1 MRALRK
7 TDSAH
12 QDGRRRVFFFISGE
26 TLRRHI
32 SKLTSTRLRTN
43 PAFIRVLFLCVDFTV
58 QGNFQNEDFL
68 GDHRSSATRK
78 LWFRLV
84 QPTYIIQIIIQ
95 VCASPLNHQ
104 EPNQLQRCSSTIGQ
118 MTEPSDLFSVFGS
131 LDLSLI
137 FDKAEVGENVVNDVI
152 EAKHD
157 QELLD
162 QGLTEENIQLHDVE
176 EEPQEFSQETLPMQ
190 TAISLTRNKPL
201 SKMPVGGISEEK
213 PRQ

>member
-1 MRALRK
+1 
-7 TDSAH
+7 
-12 QDGRRRVFFFISGE
+12 
-26 TLRRHI
+26 
-32 SKLTSTRLRTN
+32 
-43 PAFIRVLFLCVDFTV
+43 
-58 QGNFQNEDFL
+58 
-68 GDHRSSATRK
+68 
-78 LWFRLV
+78 
-84 QPTYIIQIIIQ
+84 
-95 VCASPLNHQ
+95 
-104 EPNQLQRCSSTIGQ
+104 